1 MSDQCFECGS
11 EEAIH
16 QHHVVPKSRG
26 GTRTIPVCDR
36 CHNLCHHNSGNM
48 LASTLNSESRHRK
61 KDAQLVTKED
71 AARIL
76 GVRPITLDSRM
87 QARGM
92 FYQFNDTQDGRETFV
107 TRKQLAALQGQ
118 SSSQGLLWDKQE
130 ELVEGKESSEGKV
143 ARLCAWIANQHT
155 TDTTLRDIQRG
166 LRFLR
171 DADQAELIVNDALA
185 HGLVHKIQGPRA
197 AYFVLSEKGRSVLV
211 QDEVDEQ
218 HDQPQPDDPFF
229 SALQAALHGITNAR
243 IKVSDAWSLVGVEQ
257 NRATQYENV
266 RLGAAM
272 RALGWRRDKLRF
284 GEGNPQRCYAIGQ
297 GSEIKFVDRPS
308 TQEAGNALVP
318 MKQAAQSLG
327 ITRQALAQRIKR
339 RGISPV
345 RRLVRGRAL
354 VYLSEGMLEQLRASY
369 EELELVTKG
378 EERREIQ
385 NEKMLMISKV
395 SELVEQILRRV

>member
-1 MSDQCFECGS
+1 
-11 EEAIH
+11 
-16 QHHVVPKSRG
+16 
-26 GTRTIPVCDR
+26 
-36 CHNLCHHNSGNM
+36 M
-48 LASTLNSESRHRK
+48 LASTLSSESRHRK
-61 KDAQLVTKED
+61 KEAQLVTKED
-71 AARIL
+71 AARLL
-76 GVRPITLDSRM
+76 GIRQITLDSRM

-92 FYQFNDTQDGRETFV
+92 FYQFKDTEDGRETFV
-107 TRKQLAALQGQ
+107 TRKQLAALQGK
-118 SSSQGLLWDKQE
+118 SASQGLLWDKKE
-130 ELVEGKESSEGKV
+130 ELVEVNESSEEKV
-143 ARLCAWIANQHT
+143 SRLCAWLANQHT
-155 TDTTLRDIQRG
+155 TYTTLRDIQRG

-171 DADQAELIVNDALA
+171 DADQAKLVINDALA
-185 HGLVHKIQGPRA
+185 QGLVHKIQGPQSA
-197 AYFVLSEKGRSVLV
+197 CFALSEKGRSSLGEEELDH
-211 QDEVDEQ
+211 QRNQ
-218 HDQPQPDDPFF
+218 AQPVDPFF

-243 IKVSDAWSLVGVEQ
+243 MKVRDVWSLVGVDQ
-257 NRATQYENV
+257 DRATQYENV

-284 GEGNPQRCYAIGQ
+284 GEGNPQRCYTIGQ
-297 GSEIKFVDRPS
+297 GSEVKSVGS
-308 TQEAGNALVP
+308 QENQGSGNALVP
-318 MKQAAQSLG
+318 IKDAAQSLG

-369 EELELVTKG
+369 EELELETKG